1 MRGVAVKGD
10 WYMAIDIAAK
20 ALLAL
25 AGGVTALALA
35 APAAADPTDAP
46 PQPVLPTVDA
56 AAAPSDGVPHLPSP
70 DAPPPGATMDP
81 SVMAGAESPRV
92 SYLRDLWNAV
102 QNREISGKEALVLG
116 LAQRGMDTPNP
127 AQAPMPPQGTPAL
140 MVPQAAPAPV
150 VPQADPP
157 AIP

>member
-1 MRGVAVKGD
+1 
-10 WYMAIDIAAK
+10 MAIDVETKILTALVGGVA
-20 ALLAL
+20 ALL
-25 AGGVTALALA
+25 LA

-46 PQPVLPTVDA
+46 PQPPAPV
-56 AAAPSDGVPHLPSP
+56 AAAPGASVDGVPHLASP
-70 DAPPPGATMDP
+70 DALPPGSTMDP

-127 AQAPMPPQGTPAL
+127 ATVPGPNTPLTPGDPA
-140 MVPQAAPAPV
+140 AAPAPV
-150 VPQADPP
+150 TP
-157 AIP
+157 

>member
-1 MRGVAVKGD
+1 
-10 WYMAIDIAAK
+10 MAIDVAAK
-20 ALLAL
+20 VLLAL

-35 APAAADPTDAP
+35 APASADPTDAP
-46 PQPVLPTVDA
+46 PPPVPPVAADPAA
-56 AAAPSDGVPHLPSP
+56 AAAPPDGVPHLSSP
-70 DAPPPGATMDP
+70 DAPPPGSTMDP

-116 LAQRGMDTPNP
+116 LAQRGMDTPDP
-127 AQAPMPPQGTPAL
+127 VQAPPA
-140 MVPQAAPAPV
+140 VPAPPPG
-150 VPQADPP
+150 VPAPPAPP

>member
-1 MRGVAVKGD
+1 
-10 WYMAIDIAAK
+10 MAIDVTAK
-20 ALLAL
+20 VLLAL

-46 PQPVLPTVDA
+46 PPPVLPVA
-56 AAAPSDGVPHLPSP
+56 ADPAAVAAPPDGVPHLSSP
-70 DAPPPGATMDP
+70 DAPPPGSTMDP
-81 SVMAGAESPRV
+81 TVMAGAESPRV

-127 AQAPMPPQGTPAL
+127 APLAPP
-140 MVPQAAPAPV
+140 AAPAPV
-150 VPQADPP
+150 VPP